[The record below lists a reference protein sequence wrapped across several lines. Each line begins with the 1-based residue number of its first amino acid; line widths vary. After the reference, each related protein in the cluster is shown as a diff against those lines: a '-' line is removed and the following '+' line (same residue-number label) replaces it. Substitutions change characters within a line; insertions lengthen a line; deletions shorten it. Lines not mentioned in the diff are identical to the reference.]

1 MNIEIERK
9 FLVKNEYFKKLS
21 YKEEVFKQG
30 YLNSDK
36 TRNVRIR
43 VTNDKAF
50 LTIKGASNA
59 SGTTRFELEKEIN
72 RQEAEQLLLLCEP
85 TIIEK
90 KRYYIKNDDL
100 IFEVDE
106 FYADNKGLILAEIEL
121 NSEHQ
126 KFKKPDWLGKEVT
139 GNKEYYNSYLSKNP
153 FKNW

>member
-9 FLVKNEYFKKLS
+9 FLVKNKDFKNLS

-43 VTNDKAF
+43 ITNDKAF

-59 SGTTRFELEKEIN
+59 SGTTRFEWEKEIN

-106 FYADNKGLILAEIEL
+106 FYADNQGLILAEIEL

>member
-9 FLVKNEYFKKLS
+9 FLVKNEDFKKLS

>member
-9 FLVKNEYFKKLS
+9 FLVKNKDFKNLS

-59 SGTTRFELEKEIN
+59 SGTTRFEWEKEIN

-85 TIIEK
+85 SIIEK

-106 FYADNKGLILAEIEL
+106 FYADNQGLILAEIEL

-153 FKNW
+153 FKSW

>member
-1 MNIEIERK
+1 MNVEIERK
-9 FLVKNEYFKKLS
+9 FLVKNKDFKNLS

-30 YLNSDK
+30 YLNSDN

-59 SGTTRFELEKEIN
+59 SGTTRFEWEKEIN

-106 FYADNKGLILAEIEL
+106 FYADNQGLILAEIEL

-153 FKNW
+153 FKSW

>member
-9 FLVKNEYFKKLS
+9 FLVKNKDFKNLS

-36 TRNVRIR
+36 TRNVRIG

-59 SGTTRFELEKEIN
+59 SGTTRFEWEKEIN

-106 FYADNKGLILAEIEL
+106 FYADNQGLILAEIEL

-153 FKNW
+153 FKSW

>member
-106 FYADNKGLILAEIEL
+106 FYADNKGL
-121 NSEHQ
+121 
-126 KFKKPDWLGKEVT
+126 
-139 GNKEYYNSYLSKNP
+139 
-153 FKNW
+153 

>member
-9 FLVKNEYFKKLS
+9 FLVKNKDFKKLS

-59 SGTTRFELEKEIN
+59 SGTTRFEWEKEIN

-106 FYADNKGLILAEIEL
+106 FYADNQGLILAEIEL
-121 NSEHQ
+121 NNEHQ
-126 KFKKPDWLGKEVT
+126 KFKKPEWLGKEVT

>member
-9 FLVKNEYFKKLS
+9 FLVKNQDFKNLS

-59 SGTTRFELEKEIN
+59 SGTTRFEWEKEIN

-106 FYADNKGLILAEIEL
+106 FYADNQGLILAEIEL
-121 NSEHQ
+121 NNEHQ

>member
-9 FLVKNEYFKKLS
+9 FLVKNKDFKNLS

-36 TRNVRIR
+36 TRNVIIR

-59 SGTTRFELEKEIN
+59 SGTTSFEWEKEIN

-106 FYADNKGLILAEIEL
+106 FYADNQGLILAEIEL

-153 FKNW
+153 FKSW

>member
-9 FLVKNEYFKKLS
+9 FLVKNQDFKNLS

-59 SGTTRFELEKEIN
+59 SGTTRFAWEKEIN

-106 FYADNKGLILAEIEL
+106 FYADNQGLILAEIEL
-121 NSEHQ
+121 NSAHQ